1 MARTGAVGETST
13 IKTRH
18 GRGSPLSLN
27 KLWPILGRSHRMMNE
42 IPTKNP
48 DRRTHGTFSDGWSE
62 EIEGGFRSGQLA
74 KFEAARPDES
84 ATRAGK
90 ARWKVFGS
98 SRCVAMHNSG
108 ARPRR

>member
-1 MARTGAVGETST
+1 
-13 IKTRH
+13 
-18 GRGSPLSLN
+18 
-27 KLWPILGRSHRMMNE
+27 MMNE

-74 KFEAARPDES
+74 KFEAAREDEP

-90 ARWKVFGS
+90 ARWKGLWAS
-98 SRCVAMHNSG
+98 SRCVAMRNSG